1 VTVSVSAIVPPGRVP
16 GSEVPVVCVFTASVP
31 AETGAVNWKLPW
43 AFAHADEGVAL
54 LPLARAPTGYDLIL
68 EAHVVPAASVDVV
81 AANGVGADA
90 ADPGIAAVL
99 CSARARGWTLTLR
112 SATTHDDPDV
122 EFTTAGLR
130 AGTPIT
136 VTADRSGLFPP
147 TARARLDFFDAIDE
161 RRAAACAAKLNAG
174 GPGCAQPTFSVE
186 LVTTTTTTT
195 PVAADID
202 DDDGGGG
209 GGGGGDDVISQ
220 IVFDGELPADALN
233 VDLSAVLVLSAI
245 DPVVRA
251 LPRHG
256 IVWRTISIV
265 ASLPRDGALRETIGP
280 QTIDG
285 AGILNRFYRLE
296 FERAPESPPTLNVG
310 VLLGLEARR
319 PGSHLCVLTDETPP
333 GGFLSATQDC
343 REASSTEAIEVG
355 FVTISEAVS
364 CCADERFL
372 WIGQYRYRSVRAG
385 PILVPMAGDDAQSR
399 AIYAVVTPVDPAE
412 NPGSSAGSSG
422 GGAQDSNS
430 AEDASNTTKFI
441 IGVVVTRDT
450 LSQVLLVNA
459 VVWCVMLLCIALIK
473 ARHRVMSVLR
483 QSCGCFRCF
492 RAEGL
497 SSSSGSTNARPLL
510 SPEAAAELDMIAMR
524 EIMNTPVTSTAAA
537 ATGISQGEHR
547 GDGAVPSSC
556 GADPDNDN
564 DGDTVVIGG
573 GRGGGD
579 AINQHAGTGRSG
591 NVNLNSSY
599 NNGNGGN
606 DDDDDDDDD
615 NDDNECRFCRDPTA
629 EPLIAPCLCNGSLR
643 FVHRSCLD
651 NWRFRGTGNPL
662 ACDICRGT
670 YDIPVPFG
678 VRMQTFLS
686 TWFLGLSH
694 TQQLLV
700 ATLVLE
706 CAIVT
711 AGYILKFYLA
721 AFYCE
726 HGLYSWA
733 FWSFVHHFLGASVGC
748 AFFLAVY
755 VGFSLTGGRS
765 RAAAA
770 RARAAAPQPA
780 PGHFVNL
787 DDVETDNENRDR
799 GVANNPG
806 QVDAEAAR
814 LLRAF
819 GVFFFFLYFFY

>member
-1 VTVSVSAIVPPGRVP
+1 MT
-16 GSEVPVVCVFTASVP
+16 
-31 AETGAVNWKLPW
+31 
-43 AFAHADEGVAL
+43 EGVL
-54 LPLARAPTGYDLIL
+54 VGKLIS
-68 EAHVVPAASVDVV
+68 E
-81 AANGVGADA
+81 
-90 ADPGIAAVL
+90 
-99 CSARARGWTLTLR
+99 RR
-112 SATTHDDPDV
+112 SAVD
-122 EFTTAGLR
+122 L
-130 AGTPIT
+130 
-136 VTADRSGLFPP
+136 
-147 TARARLDFFDAIDE
+147 
-161 RRAAACAAKLNAG
+161 
-174 GPGCAQPTFSVE
+174 AQR
-186 LVTTTTTTT
+186 
-195 PVAADID
+195 VAMHREKQRKKK
-202 DDDGGGG
+202 GGGG

-245 DPVVRA
+245 DPAVRA

-364 CCADERFL
+364 CCVDERFL

-547 GDGAVPSSC
+547 GNGAVPSSC

-573 GRGGGD
+573 GRGGGG

-606 DDDDDDDDD
+606 DYDDDDDDDD

-814 LLRAF
+814 LAAARREPVPARVLIPAACVSAIPVVLAVGMAVDGLVWLAF
-819 GVFFFFLYFFY
+819 GRGSGIGWIPRDVTNFPVCIAFAGAAASIGLVTNSCANGAHRSNRRPRGAAAGRIVVAHGGRAGAAAGGPEPAQQADDGHRLDEAERGAGGFRATTGGLLLEEEESVGQGGRDGAAPAGAPRVSSEDEDSYTHYR